1 MVKIRIDSD
10 SVDSI
15 DLLPVIKTVKD
26 YSWEKFRGDFK
37 ASINVAVLDFPQ
49 GIAYAL
55 IAGIPFY
62 YGIFAAVIASLV
74 ALFFGKSPF
83 IKIGPTNATAVM
95 LLSCFIA
102 ADISTPEARLASLS
116 VIVLLIGIF
125 LILSAVFNFTNL
137 LGFVSRT
144 VITGYV
150 TAAALLI
157 LANQTT
163 NAFGFH
169 LSQDQQSYSFFGN
182 IYYAYVNLGDSQ
194 VQSIVIFFITLV
206 IVWVA
211 KSKLKKFPAEILG
224 IALASLIAFTCTKFF
239 DIQFDC
245 LGALVTSEWTLTL
258 PNFYSIDLRTAA
270 GSALAIAILCGLE
283 GASIGKTM
291 ASRNAQRLNVNQEI
305 FTLGMANVGCA
316 LFSGMPVSGSLTRS
330 ALNVTSGAK
339 TAMANL
345 FMVIWLLLGILFLG
359 NALQYVPKAALAG
372 VIFYLGIS
380 LINKNNIRIA
390 LNSTKSDAF
399 VFIITCASALL
410 FPLSDA
416 IFIGVALSIMLFLRK
431 ASAPEVV
438 EYSFKDDGNLS
449 PIDSPSDRQ
458 DPKVSIVHVEG
469 NLFFGASDFFQ
480 TQTRLIAAD
489 KNLKVLILKLR
500 NAHNIDATSLIDIK
514 DLAKSMQ
521 VNQGHLILCE
531 VKDNVMRLLKK
542 SKVLT
547 AIGEENVFLDD
558 TYNPTLSAA
567 AALRRAKTLLGGAT
581 PDISI
586 YAKPTQN

>member
-1 MVKIRIDSD
+1 MAKIRIDSD
-10 SVDSI
+10 SVDGI
-15 DLLPVIKTVKD
+15 DLLPIIKTVKN
-26 YSWEKFRGDFK
+26 YSKEKFKGDFK
-37 ASINVAVLDFPQ
+37 ASMNVAVLDFPQ

-74 ALFFGKSPF
+74 GLIFGKSPF

-102 ADISTPEARLASLS
+102 ADISTPEARLACLS
-116 VIVLLIGIF
+116 VIALFIGIF
-125 LILSAVFNFTNL
+125 LILSALLNFTNL

-157 LANQTT
+157 LANQTS

-169 LSQDQQSYSFFGN
+169 LSADQQSYSFFGN
-182 IYYAYVNLGDSQ
+182 LYYAYLNLGDSQ
-194 VQSIVIFFITLV
+194 IQSIIIFLITLTV
-206 IVWVA
+206 VWVA
-211 KSKLKKFPAEILG
+211 KTKFKKFPAEILG
-224 IALASLIAFTCTKFF
+224 IVLASVIAFACTKFF
-239 DIQFDC
+239 NIQFDC
-245 LGALVTSEWTLTL
+245 LGSLATNEWTLTL

-270 GSALAIAILCGLE
+270 GAALAIAILCGLE
-283 GASIGKTM
+283 GTSIGKTM

-305 FTLGMANVGCA
+305 FTLGMANIGCA

-345 FMVIWLLLGILFLG
+345 FMVFWLLLGIYFLG
-359 NALQYVPKAALAG
+359 NALQFVPKAALAG

-390 LNSTKSDAF
+390 LNSTKSDAS
-399 VFIITCASALL
+399 VFLITCASALV

-438 EYSFKDDGNLS
+438 EYSFKDDGNLY
-449 PIDSPSDRQ
+449 PIDSPNERQ

-480 TQTRLIAAD
+480 TQTRLISAD

-500 NAHNIDATSLIDIK
+500 NAHYIDATSLIDIK
-514 DLAKSMQ
+514 ELAKSMEL
-521 VNQGHLILCE
+521 NQGKLILCE
-531 VKDNVMRLLKK
+531 VKDNVLRLLKK
-542 SKVLT
+542 SKVLNSL
-547 AIGEENVFLDD
+547 GEENVFLDEP
-558 TYNPTLSAA
+558 YNPTLSAA
-567 AALRRAKTLLGGAT
+567 SALRRAKSLLGGAT

-586 YAKPTQN
+586 YAKPAQN